1 MELKSGSVGH
11 VCVRKGTITVAMG
24 LPSVESLRCFDAAAR
39 LLRFRAAA
47 KAVALTPAALGH
59 RIRQLEDDLG
69 VQLFERT
76 TRTVRLTAAGL
87 AVLPHARACLEAAG
101 LCGRAAKGE
110 IGPAPVEVLIGTR
123 HELGISWLTPSVKTL
138 EAQHAGL
145 TIHLYFGSGPDLLL
159 RVRTLEIDCAVTS
172 SRLADPSLE
181 AIPLHEEHY
190 VFVASPKLLRS
201 KPLRRNDDARA
212 HTLIDASPEVPLFS
226 YWRDA
231 AGGGDRLSFAH
242 VMRVGTIG
250 AIRELVLAGEGVA
263 VLPAYLVRAD
273 LRARRLVKVFPRVTP
288 IHDWFRLIYRRE
300 DPRASVFQAI
310 ATSLVG
316 IPLR

>member
-1 MELKSGSVGH
+1 M
-11 VCVRKGTITVAMG
+11 A
-24 LPSVESLRCFDAAAR
+24 LPSIESLRCFDAAAR

-69 VQLFERT
+69 VKLFERT

-87 AVLPHARACLEAAG
+87 AVLPYARACLEAAAS
-101 LCGRAAKGE
+101 CGRAAKGE
-110 IGPAPVEVLIGTR
+110 IGPAPIEILMGTR
-123 HELGISWLTPSVKTL
+123 HELGISWLTPSL
-138 EAQHAGL
+138 RAIERQHPGL
-145 TIHLYFGSGPDLLL
+145 SLHLYFGSGPDIML

-172 SRLADPSLE
+172 NRLADQSLE

-190 VFVASPKLLRS
+190 VFVASPKLLR
-201 KPLRRNDDARA
+201 KTPLRRAEDARL
-212 HTLIDASPEVPLFS
+212 HTLIDASPELPLFG

-231 AGGGDRLSFAH
+231 AGGGDRLAFGS
-242 VMRVGTIG
+242 VMRLGTIA

-263 VLPAYLVRAD
+263 VLPLYLVRED
-273 LRARRLVKVFPRVTP
+273 LRRRSLVRVFPKVTP
-288 IHDWFRLIYRRE
+288 INDWFRLIYRRD
-300 DPRASVFQAI
+300 DPRSSVYQAL
-310 ATSLVG
+310 ANTLLA